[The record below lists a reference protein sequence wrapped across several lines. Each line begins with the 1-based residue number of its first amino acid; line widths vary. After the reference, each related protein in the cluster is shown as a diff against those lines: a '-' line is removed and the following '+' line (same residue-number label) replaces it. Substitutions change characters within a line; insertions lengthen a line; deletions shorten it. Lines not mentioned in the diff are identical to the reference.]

1 MKILLAEDDRIISR
15 GLEVFLSNNKHEIIT
30 VDNGE
35 DALKQ
40 ILRFRPDLIIS
51 DVIMPRK
58 TGLELL
64 SDLHEMNNK
73 TPIIIITAHA
83 TVENAIL
90 AMKQGAY
97 DFLLKPLNLEEL
109 SIKIAKIQKTIS
121 ILNENKNLKERLKQF
136 QEPMIIGNSAAINK
150 VRLMIGNVY
159 YDKDITVII
168 YGESGTGK
176 ELVARAIHSR
186 GVRKNNPF
194 IAINCAAIP
203 DNLLESEFFG
213 YKKGAFTGATTNK
226 TGFFSAA
233 NKGTIFLDEVNE
245 MSKSMQAKLLRVLQE
260 KQIQPLG
267 SNKVEPIDIQIIGAS
282 NENLKDKVAEGEFR
296 EDLFY
301 RLSILEIEVPPLRER
316 PGDIPL
322 LLEYFL
328 NRINSQK
335 LKFSNKTLEIL
346 QGYAWPGNI
355 RELENLVRK
364 LNVTCSHNII
374 ESLDLPDS
382 ILNTN
387 KERNEDLSVDI
398 LDKNFKNAMEMTINK
413 FEKKY
418 LLYHLNKNQNN
429 ISNTAKII
437 GVSRV
442 TLHKKIRDLKLESKI
457 N

>member
-40 ILRFRPDLIIS
+40 ILRFQPDLIIS

>member
-40 ILRFRPDLIIS
+40 ILRFQPDLIIS

-109 SIKIAKIQKTIS
+109 SIKISKIQKTIS

-150 VRLMIGNVY
+150 VRLMIENVY

-282 NENLKDKVAEGEFR
+282 NENLKEKVARGEFR

-301 RLSILEIEVPPLRER
+301 RISILEIEVPPLRER
-316 PGDIPL
+316 PGDVPL

-387 KERNEDLSVDI
+387 IERNKDLSVDI
-398 LDKNFKNAMEMTINK
+398 LDKNFKNAMEMTITK

-418 LLYHLNKNQNN
+418 LSYHLNKNQNN
-429 ISNTAKII
+429 ISNTAKTI

-442 TLHKKIRDLKLESKI
+442 TLHKKIRDLKL
-457 N
+457 

>member
-1 MKILLAEDDRIISR
+1 
-15 GLEVFLSNNKHEIIT
+15 
-30 VDNGE
+30 
-35 DALKQ
+35 
-40 ILRFRPDLIIS
+40 
-51 DVIMPRK
+51 
-58 TGLELL
+58 
-64 SDLHEMNNK
+64 
-73 TPIIIITAHA
+73 
-83 TVENAIL
+83 
-90 AMKQGAY
+90 MKQGAY